1 MADYA
6 SIAQLLAL
14 EGRVADAVRAAYT
27 GEEDAQARMREAL
40 CAMRD
45 SVKEGMR
52 PDLRSISG
60 LTGGQAAKIAPETAL
75 GGKVL
80 ARASAIALAV
90 AESNAAMGKIVAAP
104 TAGACGILP
113 GALFA
118 VAEEKGFG
126 DEQLVDALFVAAGVG
141 RVIAQRACISGAQ
154 GGCQAECG
162 SASAMAAAALVQLA
176 EGEKAA
182 MDSAIA
188 FAMMNLMGLVCDPVK
203 GLVEVPCVYRNV
215 IGVANAL
222 TAADMALAGI
232 VSPIPADEA
241 IDAMGRVGAMLPAA
255 LRETGIGGCA
265 ACKLRKD

>member
-27 GEEDAQARMREAL
+27 GEEDAQARMWEAL

-104 TAGACGILP
+104 TAGG
-113 GALFA
+113 
-118 VAEEKGFG
+118 
-126 DEQLVDALFVAAGVG
+126 
-141 RVIAQRACISGAQ
+141 
-154 GGCQAECG
+154 
-162 SASAMAAAALVQLA
+162 
-176 EGEKAA
+176 
-182 MDSAIA
+182 
-188 FAMMNLMGLVCDPVK
+188 K
-203 GLVEVPCVYRNV
+203 GLWR
-215 IGVANAL
+215 
-222 TAADMALAGI
+222 
-232 VSPIPADEA
+232 
-241 IDAMGRVGAMLPAA
+241 
-255 LRETGIGGCA
+255 
-265 ACKLRKD
+265 

>member
-27 GEEDAQARMREAL
+27 GEEDAQARMWEAL

-45 SVKEGMR
+45 SVREGMR

-154 GGCQAECG
+154 GGCFFLLLEI
-162 SASAMAAAALVQLA
+162 LF
-176 EGEKAA
+176 
-182 MDSAIA
+182 DRI
-188 FAMMNLMGLVCDPVK
+188 
-203 GLVEVPCVYRNV
+203 
-215 IGVANAL
+215 
-222 TAADMALAGI
+222 
-232 VSPIPADEA
+232 
-241 IDAMGRVGAMLPAA
+241 
-255 LRETGIGGCA
+255 
-265 ACKLRKD
+265 